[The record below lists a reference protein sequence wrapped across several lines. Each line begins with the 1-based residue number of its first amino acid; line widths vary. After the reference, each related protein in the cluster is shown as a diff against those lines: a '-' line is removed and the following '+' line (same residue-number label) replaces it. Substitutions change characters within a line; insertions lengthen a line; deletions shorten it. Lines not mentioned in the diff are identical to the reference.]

1 MASKPFTP
9 HPYQL
14 DIIDFITSNARCA
27 VWAGMGSGKSV
38 STLTALEHLSL
49 VEEVYPALVLA
60 PLRVA
65 RTTWPDEVAKWVH
78 TEHLRIV
85 PVTGNVKQRLTSLT
99 KAADVYTTNYEQ
111 LPWLVEHYGDKWP
124 FKTVVA
130 DEQTRLK
137 SYRTRQGSKRAKAL
151 AQVAH
156 TKVSRFIGLTGTPSP
171 NGLADLW
178 GQTWFVDRG
187 ERLGRTYSAFEARWF
202 SKGWDGF
209 SVSPLPTA
217 QKEIEGR
224 LKDVCLTVTGL
235 PVDEPI
241 VNNIYV
247 ELPSDARDTYDDME
261 KEMFMEIEEF
271 GVEALNAAAKTMKCL
286 DGDTDVLTD
295 RGWVPLRLCT
305 ARDRLW
311 DGIEWVNSL
320 GLVCQGYK
328 PVVDCWGVNMTS
340 DHKVLTSGGW
350 RTAQEILDAEPS
362 QRPHRK
368 EYRLPDDLEKMRVA
382 EHSRNK
388 RSGHMVGALR
398 MWKRVRASW
407 RDIEEPQA
415 GHFHVVRVQT
425 QRGVVG
431 RTGYSRHDG
440 DAAVDHMAEHAI
452 PLRKPERQGL
462 AELRCQRNYS
472 LRRMAKV
479 VCSLLGRHG
488 VNLPVW
494 ADPGANRRE
503 PRLRPGK
510 LQMGLPARTGKQH
523 PFQRA
528 HNDALGRNDGGR
540 GGEESWGKERHS
552 VSAHSIGLARTSTAR
567 GPDTLVYDLVN
578 AGPRHRFMVRGT
590 TGLTF
595 IVHNCLQIASG
606 AAYIDDKKNWREV
619 HDEKIEALRSVVEE
633 AAGAPVLVAYH
644 FKSDLARL
652 QAAFPKARTLDA
664 DPATIHQWN
673 EGRIPLLLAHPA
685 SAGHGLNLA
694 RGGNILAFFSLNWSL
709 ENYMQI
715 IERIGPMRQKQE
727 GLDRP
732 VFVHHIMARDTV
744 DDMVLER
751 LASKRDVQDIL
762 LEAMQRRKKVA

>member
-1 MASKPFTP
+1 MFRASPVYGCRVASKPFTP

-14 DIIDFITSNARCA
+14 DIIEFVTGNARCS
-27 VWAGMGSGKSV
+27 VWAGMGTGKTV

-78 TEHLRIV
+78 TERLRIV
-85 PVTGNVKQRLTSLT
+85 PVTGNVKQRLTSLA
-99 KAADVYTTNYEQ
+99 KPADVYTTNYEQ

-156 TKVSRFIGLTGTPSP
+156 TQVHRFIGLTGTPSP

-202 SKGWDGF
+202 KKGWDGF

-217 QKEIEGR
+217 QKEIEDR

-235 PVDEPI
+235 PVDEPL

-247 ELPSDARDTYDDME
+247 DLPSDARDTYDEME

-271 GVEALNAAAKTMKCL
+271 GVEALNAAAKTMKL
-286 DGDTDVLTD
+286 L
-295 RGWVPLRLCT
+295 
-305 ARDRLW
+305 
-311 DGIEWVNSL
+311 
-320 GLVCQGYK
+320 Q
-328 PVVDCWGVNMTS
+328 
-340 DHKVLTSGGW
+340 
-350 RTAQEILDAEPS
+350 
-362 QRPHRK
+362 
-368 EYRLPDDLEKMRVA
+368 
-382 EHSRNK
+382 
-388 RSGHMVGALR
+388 
-398 MWKRVRASW
+398 
-407 RDIEEPQA
+407 
-415 GHFHVVRVQT
+415 
-425 QRGVVG
+425 
-431 RTGYSRHDG
+431 
-440 DAAVDHMAEHAI
+440 
-452 PLRKPERQGL
+452 L
-462 AELRCQRNYS
+462 AN
-472 LRRMAKV
+472 
-479 VCSLLGRHG
+479 
-488 VNLPVW
+488 
-494 ADPGANRRE
+494 
-503 PRLRPGK
+503 
-510 LQMGLPARTGKQH
+510 
-523 PFQRA
+523 
-528 HNDALGRNDGGR
+528 
-540 GGEESWGKERHS
+540 
-552 VSAHSIGLARTSTAR
+552 
-567 GPDTLVYDLVN
+567 
-578 AGPRHRFMVRGT
+578 
-590 TGLTF
+590 
-595 IVHNCLQIASG
+595 G
-606 AAYIDDKKNWREV
+606 AAYIDDKQNWREV
-619 HDEKIEALRSVVEE
+619 HDEKIEALRSVIEE

-652 QAAFPKARTLDA
+652 RAAFPKARVLDV
-664 DPATIHQWN
+664 DPATIREWN
-673 EGRIPLLLAHPA
+673 EGRIPLLFAHPA

-709 ENYMQI
+709 ENYLQI

-732 VFVHHIMARDTV
+732 VFIHHIMARDTV

-762 LEAMQRRKKVA
+762 LEAMKRRKKG

>member
-1 MASKPFTP
+1 VASKPFTP

-14 DIIDFITSNARCA
+14 DIINFVTSNARCS
-27 VWAGMGSGKSV
+27 VWAGMGTGKTV

-49 VEEVYPALVLA
+49 VEDVYPALVLA

-78 TEHLRIV
+78 TERLRIV
-85 PVTGNVKQRLTSLT
+85 PVTGNVKQRLTSLA
-99 KAADVYTTNYEQ
+99 KPADVYTTNYEQ
-111 LPWLVEHYGDKWP
+111 LPWLVEHYGDHWP

-156 TKVSRFIGLTGTPSP
+156 TQVSRFIGLTGTPSP

-202 SKGWDGF
+202 KKGWDGF

-217 QKEIEGR
+217 QKEIESR

-241 VNNIYV
+241 VNNLYV
-247 ELPSDARDTYDDME
+247 ELPTDARETYDEME

-271 GVEALNAAAKTMKCL
+271 GVEALNAAAKTMKL
-286 DGDTDVLTD
+286 L
-295 RGWVPLRLCT
+295 
-305 ARDRLW
+305 
-311 DGIEWVNSL
+311 
-320 GLVCQGYK
+320 Q
-328 PVVDCWGVNMTS
+328 
-340 DHKVLTSGGW
+340 
-350 RTAQEILDAEPS
+350 
-362 QRPHRK
+362 
-368 EYRLPDDLEKMRVA
+368 
-382 EHSRNK
+382 
-388 RSGHMVGALR
+388 
-398 MWKRVRASW
+398 
-407 RDIEEPQA
+407 
-415 GHFHVVRVQT
+415 
-425 QRGVVG
+425 
-431 RTGYSRHDG
+431 
-440 DAAVDHMAEHAI
+440 
-452 PLRKPERQGL
+452 L
-462 AELRCQRNYS
+462 AN
-472 LRRMAKV
+472 
-479 VCSLLGRHG
+479 
-488 VNLPVW
+488 
-494 ADPGANRRE
+494 
-503 PRLRPGK
+503 
-510 LQMGLPARTGKQH
+510 
-523 PFQRA
+523 
-528 HNDALGRNDGGR
+528 
-540 GGEESWGKERHS
+540 
-552 VSAHSIGLARTSTAR
+552 
-567 GPDTLVYDLVN
+567 
-578 AGPRHRFMVRGT
+578 
-590 TGLTF
+590 
-595 IVHNCLQIASG
+595 G
-606 AAYIDDKKNWREV
+606 AAYIDDKQNWREV
-619 HDEKIEALRSVVEE
+619 HDEKIEALRSVIEE

-652 QAAFPKARTLDA
+652 RAAFPKARVLDA
-664 DPATIHQWN
+664 DPATIREWN
-673 EGRIPLLLAHPA
+673 EGRIPLLFAHPA

-732 VFVHHIMARDTV
+732 VFVHHILARDTV

-762 LEAMQRRKKVA
+762 LEAMKRRKKG